1 MKRLRFLMFL
11 GIILI
16 EYNLF
21 SQDESSKLSLD
32 FYVQPNMD
40 KKVDV
45 LPNSNLQYYS
55 GKFGIDCG
63 VLINYSISDRFKLGT
78 GITYINRGFTLPLG
92 TNAADINPSYTNI
105 KSGDIYFNE
114 NYFSI
119 PLKMGYTL
127 LDYHKF
133 EISPIIGIGLDYLF
147 NLHTRVVENYESKTE
162 TQILNPTIDG
172 KTQRFI
178 ISGFCGLDLLYQLK
192 DKLDLL
198 VSPNFNSM
206 ILPLKYESNSTF
218 KYYYW
223 NLGCRFGLR
232 KRI

>member
-1 MKRLRFLMFL
+1 MIRILTFIGF
-11 GIILI
+11 IIFI
-16 EYNLF
+16 GDNLL
-21 SQDESSKLSLD
+21 SQDESTKLSLD
-32 FYVQPNMD
+32 FYVQPNID

-45 LPNSNLQYYS
+45 LPNSDLQYYS

-63 VLINYSISDRFKLGT
+63 VLINYSISDRFKLGA
-78 GITYINRGFTLPLG
+78 GITYINRGFTLPIK
-92 TNAADINPSYTNI
+92 TNFIYYDPNNTNI
-105 KSGDIYFNE
+105 KSGDIYYNE

-119 PLKMGYTL
+119 PLKIGYAL

-147 NLHTRVVENYESKTE
+147 NLHNSAVEVYESKTVYK
-162 TQILNPTIDG
+162 TVNPKIDS
-172 KTQRFI
+172 KSQRFVF
-178 ISGFCGLDLLYQLK
+178 SGFCGVDMLYHLNNK
-192 DKLDLL
+192 IDLL

-206 ILPLKYESNSTF
+206 ILPLKYEFNSNF

-232 KRI
+232 KII